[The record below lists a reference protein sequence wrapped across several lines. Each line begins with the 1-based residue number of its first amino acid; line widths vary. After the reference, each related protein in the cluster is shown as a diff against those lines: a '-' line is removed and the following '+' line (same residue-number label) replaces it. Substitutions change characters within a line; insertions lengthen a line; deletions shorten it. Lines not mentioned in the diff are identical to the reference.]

1 MQENSKQTYFASAN
15 TSRGFVSYFASCF
28 GGEGIARLYMIKG
41 GPGTGKSRFLGDV
54 ATEATRRGWRAEYY
68 ACSSDPHSLD
78 GVILIHPSGERI
90 ALADATPPHVMEPML
105 PGVRDVIVN
114 LGDFWDRERLA
125 KNASRIRILSSY
137 KQACFERSYEYLRA
151 AGNLLAVRDS
161 LINPCVD
168 ADRFARVVAK
178 LTRRLGQGASE
189 RGGAERLGL
198 CDCIGMQGV
207 VHLGTYES
215 AAERL
220 VVLQPFYGMEL
231 RVMQAIYEEAHRRGC
246 RLWRAPHVLLPDKTA
261 ALYFPDT
268 RLCMTVY
275 PVQAAPGQEVHT
287 IDLRRLCAPDALR
300 GVRGEA
306 RLAGRLADSAVDAAA
321 ESFARAGEYHF
332 ELESLYTSAMDFAAK
347 ERFTATFCDAILQK
361 P

>member
-15 TSRGFVSYFASCF
+15 TARGFVSYFASCF

-54 ATEATRRGWRAEYY
+54 AAEATRRGWRAEYY

-78 GVILIHPSGERI
+78 GVILTHPSGERI
-90 ALADATPPHVMEPML
+90 ALADATPPHVMEPTL
-105 PGVRDVIVN
+105 PGVRDVMVN
-114 LGDFWDRERLA
+114 LGDFWDREKLA

-137 KQACFERSYEYLRA
+137 KQACFERSYDYLRA

-168 ADRFARVVAK
+168 AERFARVVAK
-178 LTRRLGQGASE
+178 LTRGLGKGQG
-189 RGGAERLGL
+189 GTERLGL

-207 VHLGTYES
+207 VHLGTYEQE
-215 AAERL
+215 AERL

-231 RVMQAIYEEAHRRGC
+231 RVMQAVYEEAHRRGC
-246 RLWRAPHVLLPDKTA
+246 ALWRAPHVLMPDKTV
-261 ALYFPDT
+261 ALYFPEH
-268 RLCMTVY
+268 RLCITVH
-275 PVQAAPGQEVHT
+275 PVQATLGQEVHT
-287 IDLRRLCAPDALR
+287 VDLRRLCAPDALR

-306 RLAGRLADSAVDAAA
+306 RLAGRLADSAIDAAA